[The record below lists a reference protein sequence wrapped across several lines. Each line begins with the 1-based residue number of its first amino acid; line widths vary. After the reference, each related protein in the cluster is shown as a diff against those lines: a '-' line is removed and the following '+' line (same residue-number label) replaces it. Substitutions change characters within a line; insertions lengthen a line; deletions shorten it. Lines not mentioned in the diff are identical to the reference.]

1 MLEVSK
7 EILGIGMH
15 QEQTARAMIYLHQNR
30 GSYCRTV
37 AATLLISLWASLGFS
52 QCYLVKYQT
61 VEDFN
66 LLEEELVRSLN
77 DRVVKQYDLLF
88 NPHEA
93 SVGVSHY
100 YIESLSGNR
109 KTLFVPS
116 LVFWRLGQDS
126 IDLFAGAYESGNW
139 ERRPLGTVYE
149 LDKWKKTDKKDSM
162 LGFRVEE
169 AIYEGPVSTATAWYT
184 TEIPLPVGPTSSAFR
199 LPGLVL
205 SFTDLTGDVYV
216 AVSVEVSDGCTF
228 DQPPK
233 QKAAGRTL
241 GYRELKMMPD
251 RAIYLDANSP
261 KGQWI
266 EVDRSYIY
274 KCCEASED

>member
-1 MLEVSK
+1 MV
-7 EILGIGMH
+7 IVGVGVH
-15 QEQTARAMIYLHQNR
+15 QEMIARSMIFLHQNF
-30 GSYCRTV
+30 GSCCRSV
-37 AATLLISLWASLGFS
+37 AASLLICCWASVGFS

-61 VEDFN
+61 VEDFK
-66 LLEEELVRSLN
+66 LLAEELGRPLN
-77 DRVVKQYDLLF
+77 DRIVMQYDLLF

-93 SVGVSHY
+93 SVGVSQY

-109 KTLFVPS
+109 KQLFVPT

-149 LDKWKKTDKKDSM
+149 LDKWKKTDNKDSM
-162 LGFRVEE
+162 LGFKVEE
-169 AIYEGPVSTATAWYT
+169 AAYEGPVSTATAWYT
-184 TEIPLPVGPTSSAFR
+184 PEIPLPVGPTSEAFR

-205 SFTDLTGDVYV
+205 SFTDLTGLVYE
-216 AVSVEVSDGCTF
+216 AVSVEVSDECTF

-233 QKAAGRTL
+233 QKAAGRTM
-241 GYRELKMMPD
+241 GYRELKMMPG

-261 KGQWI
+261 KRQWI
-266 EVDRSYIY
+266 EVYRSYIY
-274 KCCEASED
+274 KCCEDSED